1 MLGVIKNIVVR
12 MPGTTMSVYS
22 IFIAVSDSAN
32 TPTVTISQRRVR
44 QISDP
49 IQQMMHQLHKILYI
63 CQLPPTLDPNPR
75 RRLVEKFKRALFAQ
89 DSNSLNLKTEV
100 KKVSNLFLSFPIQS

>member
-1 MLGVIKNIVVR
+1 
-12 MPGTTMSVYS
+12 
-22 IFIAVSDSAN
+22 
-32 TPTVTISQRRVR
+32 
-44 QISDP
+44 
-49 IQQMMHQLHKILYI
+49 MHQLHKILYI

-100 KKVSNLFLSFPIQS
+100 KKVSNLFSLFQSSLNLAIPLDLNGFRDFFFPSQIIPSQEIMDLDYHWFFMKMYESMKSSPIELVKI